1 MMRCSLLWS
10 AGNKLAGKSL
20 MIVALVWTAGAES
33 PVNAQ
38 ARRGAAPPAAAPAAA
53 TPAAT
58 AASKATYASVYN
70 GWKWWHVYCYRCHGV
85 NATNATLAP
94 NLLDENRHMA
104 KPVFLRTVRTGREPK
119 GMPEWGKLLN
129 AKQMNDLYVY
139 VRARADKVLPAG
151 RPDEVGPPRGKP
163 WNPPAGWTP
172 K

>member
-1 MMRCSLLWS
+1 MMRCSLLRS
-10 AGNKLAGKSL
+10 AGSHLAGRIL
-20 MIVALVWTAGAES
+20 MIVALMWTAGAES
-33 PVNAQ
+33 PLNAQ

-53 TPAAT
+53 TAAT
-58 AASKATYASVYN
+58 KETYASVYN

-85 NATNATLAP
+85 NAANATLAP
-94 NLLDENRHMA
+94 NLLEENHHLARPA
-104 KPVFLRTVRTGREPK
+104 FLRKVRLGNDAK
-119 GMPEWGKLLN
+119 GMPEWASLLN
-129 AKQMNDLYVY
+129 AKQMNDLFVY